1 MQIRSFHFIVAMV
14 AGWLQREQ
22 GTVIEYLKEENRVL
36 REHIGSKR
44 IRFSDSQRRRLA
56 RKGKLVGRRG
66 LSNLGLRRDA
76 GYHLA
81 MVPPA
86 GGAEV

>member
-36 REHIGSKR
+36 R
-44 IRFSDSQRRRLA
+44 
-56 RKGKLVGRRG
+56 
-66 LSNLGLRRDA
+66 
-76 GYHLA
+76 
-81 MVPPA
+81 
-86 GGAEV
+86 